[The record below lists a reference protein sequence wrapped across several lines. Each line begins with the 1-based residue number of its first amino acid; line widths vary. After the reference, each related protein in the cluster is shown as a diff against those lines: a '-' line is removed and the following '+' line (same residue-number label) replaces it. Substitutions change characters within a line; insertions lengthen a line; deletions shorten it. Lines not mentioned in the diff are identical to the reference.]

1 MLATMRNS
9 NGIFRNRFG
18 RRAGIA
24 HRMSFNHDGLEIAR
38 VKRRR
43 SRYLPIWH
51 IIFFI
56 YFVYLMRLMAMA
68 DMGVGAYQN
77 RMDQLAQGNFIER
90 AAATVMTADPIS
102 RDIAADLR
110 NALKSW
116 SEYASRERWG
126 S

>member
-1 MLATMRNS
+1 MIALRRNAD
-9 NGIFRNRFG
+9 GRVRTRFG
-18 RRAGIA
+18 RRAGVA
-24 HRMSFNHDGLEIAR
+24 HQMSFNHDGLQIAR

-68 DMGVGAYQN
+68 DLGVGAYQA
-77 RMDQLAQGNFIER
+77 RIDELAQGSWVER
-90 AAATVMTADPIS
+90 TTAHIMQADPIS
-102 RDIAADLR
+102 RDIAADIR

-116 SEYASRERWG
+116 SAHASQDRWG